1 MSKNK
6 DVLKFFQAY
15 INEMIDLG
23 GPNLPKS
30 ISVSLGAKLGKLLRE
45 RGVMG
50 VENSLRK
57 IYNVLKAKIKIV
69 VNDDNTLDISLRYS
83 KRFCPIGGKIN
94 PERANIIQNTI
105 CVPYT
110 SSILNSLYPEL
121 KFFLEIKECVLNSN
135 NKTCHYKLRMEKKKG
150 K

>member
-6 DVLKFFQAY
+6 DALKFFQAY
-15 INEMIDLG
+15 INEMIDVG

-45 RGVMG
+45 RGVSG

-57 IYNVLKAKIKIV
+57 IHKVLKAKTKIV
-69 VNDDNTLDISLRYS
+69 ANDNSALDIYLRYS

-94 PERANIIQNTI
+94 PERARVIQDTI
-105 CVPYT
+105 CIPYI
-110 SSILNSLYPEL
+110 SSILNSLHPDL
-121 KFFLEIKECVLNSN
+121 KFFPVIKECILNSN
-135 NKTCHYKLRMEKKKG
+135 EKTCHYELRMEDKKG

>member
-6 DVLKFFQAY
+6 DALKFFQAY
-15 INEMIDLG
+15 INEMIDVG

-45 RGVMG
+45 RGVIG

-57 IYNVLKAKIKIV
+57 IYKVLKAKTKIV
-69 VNDDNTLDISLRYS
+69 ANDDNTLEIYLRYS

-121 KFFLEIKECVLNSN
+121 KFFPEIKECILNSN

>member
-6 DVLKFFQAY
+6 DALKFFQAY
-15 INEMIDLG
+15 LIEMIDVG

-30 ISVSLGAKLGKLLRE
+30 ISVSLGARLGKLLKE
-45 RGVMG
+45 RGVTG

-57 IYNVLKAKIKIV
+57 IYKTLKAKFKIT
-69 VNDDNTLDISLRYS
+69 VNDDNSYDIFLKYS

-94 PERANIIQNTI
+94 PERAKVIQSTI

-110 SSILNSLYPEL
+110 SSILNTLHPKLKFYPE
-121 KFFLEIKECVLNSN
+121 FRECILNSN
-135 NKTCHYKLRMEKKKG
+135 EKTCQYNLKIEDK
-150 K
+150 